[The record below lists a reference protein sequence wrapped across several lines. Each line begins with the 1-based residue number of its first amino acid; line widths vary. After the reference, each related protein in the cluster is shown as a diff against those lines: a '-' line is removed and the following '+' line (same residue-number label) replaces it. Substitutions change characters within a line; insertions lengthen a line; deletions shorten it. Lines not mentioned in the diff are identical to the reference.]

1 VHGQPGRLLIKCS
14 VIRKYDLTVSRG
26 TAAPDGYLKKFSPHQ
41 RTISWASAWSE
52 LAGTP
57 RDSNW
62 RSFLT
67 SYRGDTIQVTLHN
80 QITGPQ
86 EGVAL
91 HWHGILQKSTPS
103 VLVRPGNH
111 FLPTNFRNRW
121 MDGVPAISQCPIPY
135 GQSFTYSFI
144 ADLYGSSWYHSHY
157 SAQYSGGLFGPM
169 IIHGPPTLPYDIGM

>member
-1 VHGQPGRLLIKCS
+1 MTLPSVEARRLLMDT
-14 VIRKYDLTVSRG
+14 RKMLSSSTDNFLGLCLKRTG
-26 TAAPDGYLKKFSPHQ
+26 TD
-41 RTISWASAWSE
+41 
-52 LAGTP
+52 P

-91 HWHGILQKSTPS
+91 HWHGMLQKGTPS

-135 GQSFTYSFI
+135 GQSFTYSFT
-144 ADLYGSSWYHSHY
+144 ADLYGTSWYHSHY
-157 SAQYSGGLFGPM
+157 SAQYSGGLLGPM
-169 IIHGPPTLPYDIGM
+169 IIHGPSTLPYDIGM